1 MAMLEVEQPKNLR
14 RASLISE
21 IYSETHTFANVPGRG
36 KPKFSAI
43 TSVSDGKRRDTNHI
57 ILHST
62 QYVTPIYVICAKFCI
77 L

>member
-43 TSVSDGKRRDTNHI
+43 TSVSDGKRRDIYTV
-57 ILHST
+57 HSMLPPST
-62 QYVTPIYVICAKFCI
+62 
-77 L
+77 